1 MSFTQQRNHAARA
14 RQWALLAF
22 FLGFCAHADPRVID
36 RSVALVNGQVLT
48 LSELD
53 REARV
58 LLIYAGGVEAATADL
73 DMAALREGLEEI
85 ISDRILAAEAEALNA
100 YPLEEGELDAAL
112 KRFKGRFQTQ
122 AAWQQFLDKHE
133 CDEGAVQVTL
143 ARYLRAQHVLDG
155 KLRLKAQVTEA
166 EAKKFAAEHKEL
178 EAASMPAL
186 RQKLF
191 ADRFKALARAE
202 VRQARKTAGVR
213 LLGPFAEGA
222 DGGAWE

>member
-1 MSFTQQRNHAARA
+1 MTFKQQRNHVACW
-14 RQWALLAF
+14 RQGSLFVL
-22 FLGFCAHADPRVID
+22 FLGFCAYAQPRVID

-53 REARV
+53 REARA

-85 ISDRILAAEAEALNA
+85 ISDRILSAEAEALNA
-100 YPLEEGELDAAL
+100 YPLDEGELESAL

-122 AAWQQFLDKHE
+122 EAWQQFLDKHE
-133 CDEGAVQVTL
+133 CDEGAISVTL
-143 ARYLRAQHVLDG
+143 TRYLRAQHVLDG
-155 KLRLKAQVTEA
+155 KLRLKAQVTEG
-166 EAKKFAAEHKEL
+166 EARKYASEHKEL
-178 EAASMPAL
+178 MAASVPAI
-186 RQKLF
+186 RAKLF
-191 ADRFKALARAE
+191 AERFKALARAE
-202 VRQARKTAGVR
+202 VKQARKTAGVR